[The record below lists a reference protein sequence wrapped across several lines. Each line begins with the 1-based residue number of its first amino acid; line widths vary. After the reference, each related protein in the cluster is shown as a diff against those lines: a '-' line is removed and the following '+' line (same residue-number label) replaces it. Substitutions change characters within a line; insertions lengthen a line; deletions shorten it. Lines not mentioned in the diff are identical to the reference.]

1 MPLNVREKSGSD
13 FKKVPEGTHIAVC
26 NMVVDLGLQP
36 SPYGPKHRIFFRW
49 EIPDER
55 TEWEKD
61 GQTMEGPMT
70 IGTTLSASL
79 SKKATLRGFLESW
92 RGKQFT
98 KEELEGFD
106 VFAVLGK
113 SCQLQVIHE
122 KADNGNVYA
131 NIKGCMSLPK
141 GLRPPQAENPLLRYS
156 PDEPGD
162 YNKLPEWLRTKIDNQ
177 VSETPED
184 KNPPPIHPQDPGF
197 QDDDLDSVPF

>member
-131 NIKGCMSLPK
+131 NIKGCMSLPRDSAHR
-141 GLRPPQAENPLLRYS
+141 RPRIHS
-156 PDEPGD
+156 CVTR
-162 YNKLPEWLRTKIDNQ
+162 RTNRAITTSCRSGCARK
-177 VSETPED
+177 STTR
-184 KNPPPIHPQDPGF
+184 
-197 QDDDLDSVPF
+197 